1 MENSERCDTYRGPLS
16 FTPTLHDDVDDASIG
31 ERTLITLEEGVRHVL
46 AHWKIILLG
55 QILSLLTASTGAAQA
70 SLYLECNVS
79 APSFSI
85 AIIFLLLS
93 LFLIPLYLH
102 RKDDSFD
109 TGKQARIFGIPLR
122 APLAVYFL
130 IATMEVQASFW
141 TISAFR
147 YTTLTSITLLDAL
160 SLPCAMILSRF
171 LLKRRY
177 IRVHLLGAA
186 VCLAGVVVNMLADY
200 KSDVHSAEGDPYPDK
215 IVGDIYA
222 FCGALMTGVI
232 HVFSETLITDFSG
245 PVEYLGV
252 MGMFAFPFASVM
264 SLLLERSEI
273 ANLFQGDGCSA
284 VEGSLLLAVSAV
296 AKGLALSG
304 TASFL
309 LISEAAL
316 LNLSLLTTDLWS
328 ATFSV
333 LTEGIT
339 PSPLFWVALVVI
351 FLGVFLYEMGPSPVA
366 QHEEGDLRSGDTK
379 FEIT

>member
-1 MENSERCDTYRGPLS
+1 MNNVTLIRGPLG
-16 FTPTLHDDVDDASIG
+16 FTSHDDVDDASIG

-46 AHWKIILLG
+46 AHWKVILLG
-55 QILSLLTASTGAAQA
+55 QILSFLTASTGAAQA
-70 SLYLECNVS
+70 SLHLECSVS
-79 APSFSI
+79 APSFTI
-85 AIIFLLLS
+85 AITFLLLS
-93 LFLIPLYLH
+93 LFLIPMYLR

-109 TGKQARIFGIPLR
+109 NGKQAHIFGIPLR
-122 APLAVYFL
+122 APPAVYSL
-130 IATMEVQASFW
+130 IAAMEVQASFW

-160 SLPCAMILSRF
+160 SLPSAMILSRF
-171 LLKRRY
+171 YLKRRY

-186 VCLAGVVVNMLADY
+186 VCLAGVIVIMLADY
-200 KSDVHSAEGDPYPDK
+200 KSDIHPEGDPYPDK
-215 IVGDIYA
+215 IVGDVYA

-273 ANLFQGDGCSA
+273 AKLFQGEGCSA
-284 VEGSLLLAVSAV
+284 VEGGLLLAVSVV
-296 AKGLALSG
+296 AKGLAFSG
-304 TASFL
+304 TAGFL
-309 LISEAAL
+309 LVSEAAF

-366 QHEEGDLRSGDTK
+366 QHKEGDLWSGDTK